1 MKMLIKNG
9 RVIDPAS
16 NTDEVKDILVCD
28 GMIEKVEKDISEE
41 AESIIDAN
49 GCLVM
54 PGLIDLHVHF
64 REPGFE
70 HKETIR
76 TGARAAARGGFTT
89 VCSMP
94 NTKPVVDSVEMVEY
108 IKNKALLVCELSD
121 ELDEKINSVSEGW
134 PVDRIGK
141 AELAIMRLAVYE
153 MLYDDDIPVNVAIN
167 EAVELAKSYGSDD
180 NAASFVNGVLAKLV

>member
-1 MKMLIKNG
+1 MTRSELREHVFKLIFRVPFHDKNEL
-9 RVIDPAS
+9 REQIDYYFDGL
-16 NTDEVKDILVCD
+16 TDVN
-28 GMIEKVEKDISEE
+28 EKDY
-41 AESIIDAN
+41 
-49 GCLVM
+49 
-54 PGLIDLHVHF
+54 
-64 REPGFE
+64 
-70 HKETIR
+70 
-76 TGARAAARGGFTT
+76 
-89 VCSMP
+89 
-94 NTKPVVDSVEMVEY
+94 EY

-180 NAASFVNGVLAKLV
+180 NAASFVDGVLAKLV

>member
-1 MKMLIKNG
+1 MTRSEMREHVFKLIFRVPFHDKNEL
-9 RVIDPAS
+9 REQIDYYFDDL
-16 NTDEVKDILVCD
+16 TDVN
-28 GMIEKVEKDISEE
+28 EKDY
-41 AESIIDAN
+41 
-49 GCLVM
+49 
-54 PGLIDLHVHF
+54 
-64 REPGFE
+64 
-70 HKETIR
+70 
-76 TGARAAARGGFTT
+76 
-89 VCSMP
+89 
-94 NTKPVVDSVEMVEY
+94 EY

-180 NAASFVNGVLAKLV
+180 NAASFVNGVLYYAL

>member
-1 MKMLIKNG
+1 MTRSEMREHVFKLIFRVPFHDKNEL
-9 RVIDPAS
+9 REQIDYYFDGL
-16 NTDEVKDILVCD
+16 TDVN
-28 GMIEKVEKDISEE
+28 EKDY
-41 AESIIDAN
+41 
-49 GCLVM
+49 
-54 PGLIDLHVHF
+54 
-64 REPGFE
+64 
-70 HKETIR
+70 
-76 TGARAAARGGFTT
+76 
-89 VCSMP
+89 
-94 NTKPVVDSVEMVEY
+94 EY

-121 ELDEKINSVSEGW
+121 DIDEKINLVSEGW

>member
-1 MKMLIKNG
+1 MTRSEMREHVFKLIFRVPFHDKNEL
-9 RVIDPAS
+9 REQIDYYFDDL
-16 NTDEVKDILVCD
+16 TDVN
-28 GMIEKVEKDISEE
+28 EKDY
-41 AESIIDAN
+41 
-49 GCLVM
+49 
-54 PGLIDLHVHF
+54 
-64 REPGFE
+64 
-70 HKETIR
+70 
-76 TGARAAARGGFTT
+76 
-89 VCSMP
+89 
-94 NTKPVVDSVEMVEY
+94 EY

-153 MLYDDDIPVNVAIN
+153 MLYDDDIPVNVDIN

>member
-1 MKMLIKNG
+1 MTRSEMREHVFKFIFRVPFHDKNEL
-9 RVIDPAS
+9 REQIDYYFDDL
-16 NTDEVKDILVCD
+16 TDVN
-28 GMIEKVEKDISEE
+28 EKDY
-41 AESIIDAN
+41 
-49 GCLVM
+49 
-54 PGLIDLHVHF
+54 
-64 REPGFE
+64 
-70 HKETIR
+70 
-76 TGARAAARGGFTT
+76 
-89 VCSMP
+89 
-94 NTKPVVDSVEMVEY
+94 EY

>member
-1 MKMLIKNG
+1 MTRSEMREHVFKLIFRVSFHDKNEL
-9 RVIDPAS
+9 REQIDYYFDGL
-16 NTDEVKDILVCD
+16 TDVN
-28 GMIEKVEKDISEE
+28 EKDY
-41 AESIIDAN
+41 
-49 GCLVM
+49 
-54 PGLIDLHVHF
+54 
-64 REPGFE
+64 
-70 HKETIR
+70 
-76 TGARAAARGGFTT
+76 
-89 VCSMP
+89 
-94 NTKPVVDSVEMVEY
+94 EY

-121 ELDEKINSVSEGW
+121 DIDEKINLVSEGW

>member
-1 MKMLIKNG
+1 MTRSEMREHVFKLIFRVPFHDKNVL
-9 RVIDPAS
+9 REQIDYYFDDL
-16 NTDEVKDILVCD
+16 TDVN
-28 GMIEKVEKDISEE
+28 EKDY
-41 AESIIDAN
+41 
-49 GCLVM
+49 
-54 PGLIDLHVHF
+54 
-64 REPGFE
+64 
-70 HKETIR
+70 
-76 TGARAAARGGFTT
+76 
-89 VCSMP
+89 
-94 NTKPVVDSVEMVEY
+94 EY

-121 ELDEKINSVSEGW
+121 DIDEKINLVSEGW

>member
-1 MKMLIKNG
+1 MTRSEMREHVFKLIFRVPFHDKNELREQINYYFDG
-9 RVIDPAS
+9 L
-16 NTDEVKDILVCD
+16 TDVN
-28 GMIEKVEKDISEE
+28 EKDY
-41 AESIIDAN
+41 
-49 GCLVM
+49 
-54 PGLIDLHVHF
+54 
-64 REPGFE
+64 
-70 HKETIR
+70 
-76 TGARAAARGGFTT
+76 
-89 VCSMP
+89 
-94 NTKPVVDSVEMVEY
+94 EY

-121 ELDEKINSVSEGW
+121 DIDEKINLVSEGW

>member
-1 MKMLIKNG
+1 MTRSEMRERVFKLIFRVPFHDKNEL
-9 RVIDPAS
+9 REQIDYYFDDL
-16 NTDEVKDILVCD
+16 TDVN
-28 GMIEKVEKDISEE
+28 EKDY
-41 AESIIDAN
+41 
-49 GCLVM
+49 
-54 PGLIDLHVHF
+54 
-64 REPGFE
+64 
-70 HKETIR
+70 
-76 TGARAAARGGFTT
+76 
-89 VCSMP
+89 
-94 NTKPVVDSVEMVEY
+94 EY

>member
-1 MKMLIKNG
+1 MTRSEMREHVFKLIFRVPFHDKNEL
-9 RVIDPAS
+9 REQIDYYFDDL
-16 NTDEVKDILVCD
+16 TDVN
-28 GMIEKVEKDISEE
+28 EKDY
-41 AESIIDAN
+41 
-49 GCLVM
+49 
-54 PGLIDLHVHF
+54 
-64 REPGFE
+64 
-70 HKETIR
+70 
-76 TGARAAARGGFTT
+76 
-89 VCSMP
+89 
-94 NTKPVVDSVEMVEY
+94 EY

-153 MLYDDDIPVNVAIN
+153 MLYDDDVPVNVAIN

>member
-1 MKMLIKNG
+1 MTRSEMREHVFKLIFRVPFHDKNEL
-9 RVIDPAS
+9 REQIDYYFDGL
-16 NTDEVKDILVCD
+16 TDVN
-28 GMIEKVEKDISEE
+28 EKDY
-41 AESIIDAN
+41 
-49 GCLVM
+49 
-54 PGLIDLHVHF
+54 
-64 REPGFE
+64 
-70 HKETIR
+70 
-76 TGARAAARGGFTT
+76 
-89 VCSMP
+89 
-94 NTKPVVDSVEMVEY
+94 EY

-121 ELDEKINSVSEGW
+121 DIDEKINLVSEGR

>member
-1 MKMLIKNG
+1 MTRSEMREHVFKLIFRVPFHDKNEL
-9 RVIDPAS
+9 REQIDYYFDDL
-16 NTDEVKDILVCD
+16 TDAN
-28 GMIEKVEKDISEE
+28 EKDY
-41 AESIIDAN
+41 
-49 GCLVM
+49 
-54 PGLIDLHVHF
+54 
-64 REPGFE
+64 
-70 HKETIR
+70 
-76 TGARAAARGGFTT
+76 
-89 VCSMP
+89 
-94 NTKPVVDSVEMVEY
+94 EY

>member
-1 MKMLIKNG
+1 MTRSEMREHVFKLIFSVPFHDKNEL
-9 RVIDPAS
+9 REQIDYYFDGL
-16 NTDEVKDILVCD
+16 TDVN
-28 GMIEKVEKDISEE
+28 EKDY
-41 AESIIDAN
+41 
-49 GCLVM
+49 
-54 PGLIDLHVHF
+54 
-64 REPGFE
+64 
-70 HKETIR
+70 
-76 TGARAAARGGFTT
+76 
-89 VCSMP
+89 
-94 NTKPVVDSVEMVEY
+94 EY

-121 ELDEKINSVSEGW
+121 DIDEKINLVSEGW

>member
-1 MKMLIKNG
+1 MTRSEIREHVFKLIFRVPFHDKNEL
-9 RVIDPAS
+9 REQIDYYFDDL
-16 NTDEVKDILVCD
+16 TDVN
-28 GMIEKVEKDISEE
+28 EKDY
-41 AESIIDAN
+41 
-49 GCLVM
+49 
-54 PGLIDLHVHF
+54 
-64 REPGFE
+64 
-70 HKETIR
+70 
-76 TGARAAARGGFTT
+76 
-89 VCSMP
+89 
-94 NTKPVVDSVEMVEY
+94 EY

>member
-1 MKMLIKNG
+1 MTRSEMREHVFKLIFRVPFHDKNEL
-9 RVIDPAS
+9 REQIDYYFDGL
-16 NTDEVKDILVCD
+16 TDVN
-28 GMIEKVEKDISEE
+28 EKDY
-41 AESIIDAN
+41 
-49 GCLVM
+49 
-54 PGLIDLHVHF
+54 
-64 REPGFE
+64 
-70 HKETIR
+70 
-76 TGARAAARGGFTT
+76 
-89 VCSMP
+89 
-94 NTKPVVDSVEMVEY
+94 EY

>member
-1 MKMLIKNG
+1 MTRSEMREHVFKLIFRVPFHDKNEL
-9 RVIDPAS
+9 REQIDYYFDGL
-16 NTDEVKDILVCD
+16 TDVN
-28 GMIEKVEKDISEE
+28 EE
-41 AESIIDAN
+41 DY
-49 GCLVM
+49 
-54 PGLIDLHVHF
+54 
-64 REPGFE
+64 
-70 HKETIR
+70 
-76 TGARAAARGGFTT
+76 
-89 VCSMP
+89 
-94 NTKPVVDSVEMVEY
+94 EY

-121 ELDEKINSVSEGW
+121 DIDEKINLVSEGW

>member
-1 MKMLIKNG
+1 MTRSEMREHVFKLRFRVPFHDKNEL
-9 RVIDPAS
+9 REQIDYYFDGL
-16 NTDEVKDILVCD
+16 TDVN
-28 GMIEKVEKDISEE
+28 EKDY
-41 AESIIDAN
+41 
-49 GCLVM
+49 
-54 PGLIDLHVHF
+54 
-64 REPGFE
+64 
-70 HKETIR
+70 
-76 TGARAAARGGFTT
+76 
-89 VCSMP
+89 
-94 NTKPVVDSVEMVEY
+94 EY

-121 ELDEKINSVSEGW
+121 DIDEKINLVSEGW

>member
-1 MKMLIKNG
+1 MTRSEMREHVFKLIFRVPFHDKNEL
-9 RVIDPAS
+9 REQIDYYFDDL
-16 NTDEVKDILVCD
+16 TDVN
-28 GMIEKVEKDISEE
+28 EKDY
-41 AESIIDAN
+41 
-49 GCLVM
+49 
-54 PGLIDLHVHF
+54 
-64 REPGFE
+64 
-70 HKETIR
+70 
-76 TGARAAARGGFTT
+76 
-89 VCSMP
+89 
-94 NTKPVVDSVEMVEY
+94 EY

-180 NAASFVNGVLAKLV
+180 NAASFVNGVLAKIV

>member
-1 MKMLIKNG
+1 MTRSEMREHVFKLIFRVPFHDKNEL
-9 RVIDPAS
+9 REQIDYYFDGL
-16 NTDEVKDILVCD
+16 TDVNENDY
-28 GMIEKVEKDISEE
+28 
-41 AESIIDAN
+41 
-49 GCLVM
+49 
-54 PGLIDLHVHF
+54 
-64 REPGFE
+64 
-70 HKETIR
+70 
-76 TGARAAARGGFTT
+76 
-89 VCSMP
+89 
-94 NTKPVVDSVEMVEY
+94 EY

-121 ELDEKINSVSEGW
+121 DIDEKINLVSEGW

>member
-1 MKMLIKNG
+1 MTRSEMREHVFKLIFRVPFHDKNELSEQ
-9 RVIDPAS
+9 IDYYFDDL
-16 NTDEVKDILVCD
+16 TDVN
-28 GMIEKVEKDISEE
+28 EKDY
-41 AESIIDAN
+41 
-49 GCLVM
+49 
-54 PGLIDLHVHF
+54 
-64 REPGFE
+64 
-70 HKETIR
+70 
-76 TGARAAARGGFTT
+76 
-89 VCSMP
+89 
-94 NTKPVVDSVEMVEY
+94 EY

>member
-1 MKMLIKNG
+1 MTRSEMREHVFKLIFRVPFHDKNEL
-9 RVIDPAS
+9 REQIDYYFDDL
-16 NTDEVKDILVCD
+16 TDVN
-28 GMIEKVEKDISEE
+28 EKDY
-41 AESIIDAN
+41 
-49 GCLVM
+49 
-54 PGLIDLHVHF
+54 
-64 REPGFE
+64 
-70 HKETIR
+70 
-76 TGARAAARGGFTT
+76 
-89 VCSMP
+89 
-94 NTKPVVDSVEMVEY
+94 EY

-141 AELAIMRLAVYE
+141 AKLAIMRLAVYE

>member
-1 MKMLIKNG
+1 MTRSEMREHVFKLIFRVSFHDKNEL
-9 RVIDPAS
+9 REQIDYYFDDL
-16 NTDEVKDILVCD
+16 TDVN
-28 GMIEKVEKDISEE
+28 EKDY
-41 AESIIDAN
+41 
-49 GCLVM
+49 
-54 PGLIDLHVHF
+54 
-64 REPGFE
+64 
-70 HKETIR
+70 
-76 TGARAAARGGFTT
+76 
-89 VCSMP
+89 
-94 NTKPVVDSVEMVEY
+94 EY

>member
-1 MKMLIKNG
+1 MTRSEMREHVFKLIFRVPFHDKNEL
-9 RVIDPAS
+9 REQIDYYFDGL
-16 NTDEVKDILVCD
+16 TDAN
-28 GMIEKVEKDISEE
+28 EKDY
-41 AESIIDAN
+41 
-49 GCLVM
+49 
-54 PGLIDLHVHF
+54 
-64 REPGFE
+64 
-70 HKETIR
+70 
-76 TGARAAARGGFTT
+76 
-89 VCSMP
+89 
-94 NTKPVVDSVEMVEY
+94 EY

>member
-1 MKMLIKNG
+1 MTRSEMREHVFKLIFRVPFHDKNEL
-9 RVIDPAS
+9 REQIDYYFDDL
-16 NTDEVKDILVCD
+16 TDVN
-28 GMIEKVEKDISEE
+28 EKDY
-41 AESIIDAN
+41 
-49 GCLVM
+49 
-54 PGLIDLHVHF
+54 
-64 REPGFE
+64 
-70 HKETIR
+70 
-76 TGARAAARGGFTT
+76 
-89 VCSMP
+89 
-94 NTKPVVDSVEMVEY
+94 EY

-180 NAASFVNGVLAKLV
+180 NAASFVNGVRAKLV

>member
-1 MKMLIKNG
+1 MTRSEMREHVFKLIFRVPFHDKNEL
-9 RVIDPAS
+9 REQIDYYFDDL
-16 NTDEVKDILVCD
+16 TDVN
-28 GMIEKVEKDISEE
+28 EKDY
-41 AESIIDAN
+41 
-49 GCLVM
+49 
-54 PGLIDLHVHF
+54 
-64 REPGFE
+64 
-70 HKETIR
+70 
-76 TGARAAARGGFTT
+76 
-89 VCSMP
+89 
-94 NTKPVVDSVEMVEY
+94 EY

-167 EAVELAKSYGSDD
+167 EAAELAKSYGSDD

>member
-1 MKMLIKNG
+1 MTRSEMREHVFKLIFRVPFHDKNEL
-9 RVIDPAS
+9 REQIDYYFDDL
-16 NTDEVKDILVCD
+16 TDVN
-28 GMIEKVEKDISEE
+28 EKDY
-41 AESIIDAN
+41 
-49 GCLVM
+49 
-54 PGLIDLHVHF
+54 
-64 REPGFE
+64 
-70 HKETIR
+70 
-76 TGARAAARGGFTT
+76 
-89 VCSMP
+89 
-94 NTKPVVDSVEMVEY
+94 EY

-141 AELAIMRLAVYE
+141 AELAIMWLAVYE

>member
-1 MKMLIKNG
+1 MTRSEMREHVFKLIFRVPFHDKNEL
-9 RVIDPAS
+9 REQIDYYFDDL
-16 NTDEVKDILVCD
+16 TDVN
-28 GMIEKVEKDISEE
+28 EKDY
-41 AESIIDAN
+41 
-49 GCLVM
+49 
-54 PGLIDLHVHF
+54 
-64 REPGFE
+64 
-70 HKETIR
+70 
-76 TGARAAARGGFTT
+76 
-89 VCSMP
+89 
-94 NTKPVVDSVEMVEY
+94 EY

-167 EAVELAKSYGSDD
+167 EAVELANSYGSDD

>member
-1 MKMLIKNG
+1 MTRSEMREHVFKLIFRVPFHDKNEL
-9 RVIDPAS
+9 REQIDYYFDDL
-16 NTDEVKDILVCD
+16 TDVN
-28 GMIEKVEKDISEE
+28 EKDY
-41 AESIIDAN
+41 
-49 GCLVM
+49 
-54 PGLIDLHVHF
+54 
-64 REPGFE
+64 
-70 HKETIR
+70 
-76 TGARAAARGGFTT
+76 
-89 VCSMP
+89 
-94 NTKPVVDSVEMVEY
+94 EY

-180 NAASFVNGVLAKLV
+180 NASSFVNGVLSKIV